1 MSVQLTL
8 DVMKMLNVQILR
20 VILLVP
26 VMIHT
31 LVMDLIIVSVSYYHK
46 DHVRLISLFFQGEL
60 VQKLKLIQFEEV
72 YKVISIHYI

>member
-46 DHVRLISLFFQGEL
+46 DHIRLISHFFRGN
-60 VQKLKLIQFEEV
+60 
-72 YKVISIHYI
+72 